1 MFTKVKN
8 LPLLIRTYLLFT
20 FIFSVL
26 SYLIIYVRLWSGKED
41 QDRFKEKLGQYAR
54 DRSNSKLIWFH
65 GASVGETLSIIGL
78 IEEITKIND
87 ELEFLIT
94 SGTNSSSQVLSTKMP
109 KNAVHQFVPIDT
121 PRAVKSFLKH
131 WRPDFAIWVESEVW
145 PRLLIETSKT
155 KVPMWLVNGSMSL
168 RSYKKWRYAPLSMQY
183 LYNKFEKIYLR
194 DERSAGFL
202 NQLGLSSENF
212 TVYGSLKADQE
223 KLEFRKSDL
232 KEVKNGLK
240 EKRVWVAASTHAGEE
255 EIVLKAHE
263 KLLEVDKDIFL
274 VLVPRHPERGKEL
287 TKLALSLNFKVSIR
301 SKSKKINSTDQVHI
315 GDTLGELGLWY
326 ELTCVSFI
334 GGSITKNGGHNPYEA
349 ILADT
354 FIIHGPETFNFDE
367 IYRKLD
373 EKNFGKE
380 ITNSEQLFQEV
391 LSLFNK
397 NNLDIRSAKAKELIA
412 SDKKKIKTLANQ
424 IYDRLQGT

>member
-1 MFTKVKN
+1 M
-8 LPLLIRTYLLFT
+8 PLLIRTYLFFT
-20 FIFSVL
+20 FIFSAL
-26 SYLIIYVRLWSGKED
+26 SYIIIYVRLWRGKED
-41 QDRFKEKLGQYAR
+41 QDRFKEKLGEYERAR
-54 DRSNSKLIWFH
+54 PNSKLIWFH

-78 IEEITKIND
+78 IKEITKIND
-87 ELEFLIT
+87 KLEFLIT
-94 SGTNSSSQVLSTKMP
+94 SGTNTSSQVLSLRMP
-109 KNAVHQFVPIDT
+109 KNAMHQFVPIDT
-121 PRAVKSFLKH
+121 PIAVKSFLKH

-145 PRLLIETSKT
+145 PRLLIETAKT
-155 KVPMWLVNGSMSL
+155 KIPMWMVNGSMSL

-194 DERSAGFL
+194 DEKSAGFL

-223 KLEFRKSDL
+223 KLEFRKNDL
-232 KEVKNGLK
+232 KEVKKGLK
-240 EKRVWVAASTHAGEE
+240 EKRVWVASSTHPGEE
-255 EIVLKAHE
+255 EIVLNAH
-263 KLLEVDKDIFL
+263 KGLLEVDKDIFL

-287 TKLALSLNFKVSIR
+287 MKLVLSLDLKGSLR
-301 SKSKKINSTDQVHI
+301 SKSKKINSTDQLHI
-315 GDTLGELGLWY
+315 ADTLGELGLWY
-326 ELTCVSFI
+326 ELTRVSFI

-367 IYRKLD
+367 IYRQLD
-373 EKNFGKE
+373 ERNFGKE

-391 LSLFNK
+391 LNLFNK
-397 NNLDIRSAKAKELIA
+397 DNLDIRSAKAKELIA

-424 IYDRLQGT
+424 IHDRLQGT

>member
-1 MFTKVKN
+1 M
-8 LPLLIRTYLLFT
+8 PLLIRTYLLFT

-26 SYLIIYVRLWSGKED
+26 SYLIIYLRLWSGKED
-41 QDRFKEKLGQYAR
+41 KDRFKEKLGEYERAR
-54 DRSNSKLIWFH
+54 PNSKLIWFH

-78 IEEITKIND
+78 IKEITKIND
-87 ELEFLIT
+87 KLEFLIT
-94 SGTNSSSQVLSTKMP
+94 SGTKTSSQVLSMRMP
-109 KNAVHQFVPIDT
+109 KNAVHQFVPMDT
-121 PRAVKSFLKH
+121 PRAVKLFLKH
-131 WRPDFAIWVESEVW
+131 WRPDFAIWIESEVW

-155 KVPMWLVNGSMSL
+155 KIPMWLVNGSMSL
-168 RSYKKWRYAPLSMQY
+168 RSYKKWRYVPLSMQY

-232 KEVKNGLK
+232 KEVKKSLK
-240 EKRVWVAASTHAGEE
+240 DKRVWLAASTHAGEE
-255 EIVLKAHE
+255 ETVLKAH
-263 KLLEVDKDIFL
+263 KHLLEVDKDIFL

-287 TKLALSLNFKVSIR
+287 MKLARSLNLNSSLR
-301 SKSKKINSTDQVHI
+301 SKSRKINSTDQVHI

-326 ELTCVSFI
+326 ELTRVSFI
-334 GGSITKNGGHNPYEA
+334 GGSITRNGGHNPYEA

-367 IYRKLD
+367 IYQKLD
-373 EKNFGKE
+373 ERNLGKK
-380 ITNSEQLFQEV
+380 IINSEQLFQEV
-391 LSLFNK
+391 LNLFNK
-397 NNLDIRSAKAKELIA
+397 DKVAICFTKAKELIV
-412 SDKKKIKTLANQ
+412 SDKKKIKTLAKE
-424 IYDRLQGT
+424 ISLRIERR

>member
-1 MFTKVKN
+1 M
-8 LPLLIRTYLLFT
+8 PLLIRTYLLFT

-26 SYLIIYVRLWSGKED
+26 SYLIIYLRLWSGKED
-41 QDRFKEKLGQYAR
+41 KDRFKEKLGEYERAR
-54 DRSNSKLIWFH
+54 PNSKLIWFH

-78 IEEITKIND
+78 IKEITKIND
-87 ELEFLIT
+87 KLEFLIT
-94 SGTNSSSQVLSTKMP
+94 SGTKTSSQVLSMRMP
-109 KNAVHQFVPIDT
+109 KNAVHQFVPMDT
-121 PRAVKSFLKH
+121 PRAVKLFLKH
-131 WRPDFAIWVESEVW
+131 WRPDFAIWVESEIW

-155 KVPMWLVNGSMSL
+155 KIPMWLVNGSMSL
-168 RSYKKWRYAPLSMQY
+168 RSYKKWRYVPLSMQY

-232 KEVKNGLK
+232 KEVKKSLK
-240 EKRVWVAASTHAGEE
+240 DKRVWLAASTHAGEE
-255 EIVLKAHE
+255 ETVLKAH
-263 KLLEVDKDIFL
+263 KHLLEVDKDIFL

-287 TKLALSLNFKVSIR
+287 MKLARSLNLNSSLR
-301 SKSKKINSTDQVHI
+301 SKSRKINSTDQVHI

-326 ELTCVSFI
+326 ELTHVSFI

-354 FIIHGPETFNFDE
+354 FIIHGPETFNFEE
-367 IYRKLD
+367 IYRQLD
-373 EKNFGKE
+373 ERNFGKK
-380 ITNSEQLFQEV
+380 IINSKQLFQEV
-391 LSLFNK
+391 LDLFNRDK
-397 NNLDIRSAKAKELIA
+397 LAIGFTKAKELIA

-424 IYDRLQGT
+424 IYDQLKRT

>member
-1 MFTKVKN
+1 M
-8 LPLLIRTYLLFT
+8 PLLIRTYLFFT
-20 FIFSVL
+20 FIFSAL
-26 SYLIIYVRLWSGKED
+26 SYLIIYVRLWRGKED
-41 QDRFKEKLGQYAR
+41 QDRFKEKLGEYERAR
-54 DRSNSKLIWFH
+54 PNSKLIWFH

-78 IEEITKIND
+78 IKEITKIND
-87 ELEFLIT
+87 KLEFLIT
-94 SGTNSSSQVLSTKMP
+94 SGTNTSSQVLSMRMP
-109 KNAVHQFVPIDT
+109 KNAMHQFVPIDS
-121 PRAVKSFLKH
+121 PGAVNLFLKH

-145 PRLLIETSKT
+145 PRLLIETAKT
-155 KVPMWLVNGSMSL
+155 KIPMWMVNGSMSL

-194 DERSAGFL
+194 DEKSAGFL

-223 KLEFRKSDL
+223 KLEFQKSDL
-232 KEVKNGLK
+232 KEVKNSLK
-240 EKRVWVAASTHAGEE
+240 EKRVWVAASTHPGEE

-287 TKLALSLNFKVSIR
+287 MTLALSLNFKVSLR

-391 LSLFNK
+391 LNLFNRD
-397 NNLDIRSAKAKELIA
+397 NLDIRSAKAKELIA

-424 IYDRLQGT
+424 IHDRLQSA

>member
-1 MFTKVKN
+1 M
-8 LPLLIRTYLLFT
+8 PLLIRTYLLFT

-26 SYLIIYVRLWSGKED
+26 SYLIIYLRLWSGKED
-41 QDRFKEKLGQYAR
+41 QDRFKEKLGRYEW

-78 IEEITKIND
+78 IKEITKIND
-87 ELEFLIT
+87 KLEFLIT
-94 SGTNSSSQVLSTKMP
+94 SGTKTSSQVLSMRMP

-121 PRAVKSFLKH
+121 PGAVKLFLKH
-131 WRPDFAIWVESEVW
+131 WRPDFAIWIESEVW

-155 KVPMWLVNGSMSL
+155 KIPMWLVNGSMSL

-212 TVYGSLKADQE
+212 NVYGSLKADQE

-232 KEVKNGLK
+232 KELKKGLK
-240 EKRVWVAASTHAGEE
+240 EKRVWVASSTHPGEE
-255 EIVLKAHE
+255 EIVLKAH
-263 KLLEVDKDIFL
+263 KDLLKVDKNIFL

-287 TKLALSLNFKVSIR
+287 MKLALSLDLKGSLR

-315 GDTLGELGLWY
+315 ADTLGELGLWY
-326 ELTCVSFI
+326 ELTHVSFI
-334 GGSITKNGGHNPYEA
+334 GGSITRNGGHNPYEA

-354 FIIHGPETFNFDE
+354 FIIHGPETFNFEE
-367 IYRKLD
+367 IYQKLD
-373 EKNFGKE
+373 ERNFGKK
-380 ITNSEQLFQEV
+380 IINSEQLFQEV
-391 LSLFNK
+391 LNLFNK
-397 NNLDIRSAKAKELIA
+397 DKVAICFTKAKELIA

-424 IYDRLQGT
+424 IYDRLQEP

>member
-1 MFTKVKN
+1 M
-8 LPLLIRTYLLFT
+8 PLLIRTYLLFT

-26 SYLIIYVRLWSGKED
+26 SYLIIYLRLWSGKED
-41 QDRFKEKLGQYAR
+41 KDRFKEKLGEYERAR
-54 DRSNSKLIWFH
+54 PNSKLIWFH

-78 IEEITKIND
+78 IKEITKIND
-87 ELEFLIT
+87 KLEFLIT
-94 SGTNSSSQVLSTKMP
+94 SGTKTSSQVLSMRMP

-121 PRAVKSFLKH
+121 PGAVKLFLKH
-131 WRPDFAIWVESEVW
+131 WRPDFAIWIESEVW

-155 KVPMWLVNGSMSL
+155 KIPMWLVNGSMSL
-168 RSYKKWRYAPLSMQY
+168 RSYKKWRYVPLSMQY

-232 KEVKNGLK
+232 KEVKKSLK
-240 EKRVWVAASTHAGEE
+240 DKRVWLAASTHAGEE
-255 EIVLKAHE
+255 ETVLKAH
-263 KLLEVDKDIFL
+263 KHLLEVDKDIFL

-287 TKLALSLNFKVSIR
+287 MKLARSLNLNSSLR
-301 SKSKKINSTDQVHI
+301 SKSRKINSTDQVHI

-326 ELTCVSFI
+326 ELTRVSFI
-334 GGSITKNGGHNPYEA
+334 GGSITRNGGHNPYEA

-367 IYRKLD
+367 IYQKLD
-373 EKNFGKE
+373 ERNLGKK
-380 ITNSEQLFQEV
+380 IINSEQLFQEV
-391 LSLFNK
+391 LNLFNK
-397 NNLDIRSAKAKELIA
+397 DKVAICFTKAKELIV
-412 SDKKKIKTLANQ
+412 SDKKKIKTLAKE
-424 IYDRLQGT
+424 ISLRIERR

>member
-1 MFTKVKN
+1 M
-8 LPLLIRTYLLFT
+8 PLLIRTYLLFT

-26 SYLIIYVRLWSGKED
+26 SYLIIYLRLWSGKED
-41 QDRFKEKLGQYAR
+41 QDRFKEKLGEYERAR
-54 DRSNSKLIWFH
+54 PNSKLIWFH

-78 IEEITKIND
+78 IKEITKIND
-87 ELEFLIT
+87 KLEFLIT
-94 SGTNSSSQVLSTKMP
+94 SGTKTSSQVLSMRMP

-121 PRAVKSFLKH
+121 PGAVKLFLKH
-131 WRPDFAIWVESEVW
+131 WRPDFAIWIESEVW

-155 KVPMWLVNGSMSL
+155 KIPMWLVNGSMSL
-168 RSYKKWRYAPLSMQY
+168 RSYKKWRYVPLSMQY

-194 DERSAGFL
+194 DQRSAGFL

-232 KEVKNGLK
+232 KEVKKSLK
-240 EKRVWVAASTHAGEE
+240 DKRVWLAASTHAGEE
-255 EIVLKAHE
+255 ETVLKAH
-263 KLLEVDKDIFL
+263 KHLLEVDKDIFL

-287 TKLALSLNFKVSIR
+287 MKLAGSLNLNGSLR
-301 SKSKKINSTDQVHI
+301 SKSRKINSTDQVHI

-326 ELTCVSFI
+326 ELTRVSFI
-334 GGSITKNGGHNPYEA
+334 GGSITRNGGHNPYEA

-367 IYRKLD
+367 IYQKLD
-373 EKNFGKE
+373 ERNLGKK
-380 ITNSEQLFQEV
+380 IINSEQLFQEV
-391 LSLFNK
+391 LNLFNK
-397 NNLDIRSAKAKELIA
+397 DKVAICFTKAKELIV
-412 SDKKKIKTLANQ
+412 SDKKKIKTLAKE
-424 IYDRLQGT
+424 ISLRIERR

>member
-1 MFTKVKN
+1 M
-8 LPLLIRTYLLFT
+8 PLLIRTYLFFT
-20 FIFSVL
+20 LIFSAL
-26 SYLIIYVRLWSGKED
+26 SYLIIYLRLWSGKED
-41 QDRFKEKLGQYAR
+41 QDRFKEKLGQYER

-78 IEEITKIND
+78 IKEITKIND
-87 ELEFLIT
+87 KLEFLIT
-94 SGTNSSSQVLSTKMP
+94 SGTKTSSQVLSMRMP
-109 KNAVHQFVPIDT
+109 KNAVHQFVPMDT
-121 PRAVKSFLKH
+121 PRAVKLFLKH
-131 WRPDFAIWVESEVW
+131 WRPDFAIWVESEIW

-155 KVPMWLVNGSMSL
+155 KIPMWLVNGSMSL
-168 RSYKKWRYAPLSMQY
+168 RSYKKWRYVPLSMQY

-232 KEVKNGLK
+232 KEVKKSLK
-240 EKRVWVAASTHAGEE
+240 DKRVWLAASTHAGEE
-255 EIVLKAHE
+255 ETVLKAH
-263 KLLEVDKDIFL
+263 KHLLEVDKDIFL

-287 TKLALSLNFKVSIR
+287 MKLARSLNLNSSLR
-301 SKSKKINSTDQVHI
+301 SKSRKINSTDQVHI

-326 ELTCVSFI
+326 ELTRVSFI
-334 GGSITKNGGHNPYEA
+334 GGSITRNGGHNPYEA

-367 IYRKLD
+367 IYQKLD
-373 EKNFGKE
+373 ERNLGKK
-380 ITNSEQLFQEV
+380 IINSEQLFQEV
-391 LSLFNK
+391 LNLFNK
-397 NNLDIRSAKAKELIA
+397 DKVAICFTKAKELIV
-412 SDKKKIKTLANQ
+412 SDKKKIKTLAKE
-424 IYDRLQGT
+424 ISLRIERR

>member
-1 MFTKVKN
+1 M
-8 LPLLIRTYLLFT
+8 PLLIRTYLFFT
-20 FIFSVL
+20 LIFSTL
-26 SYLIIYVRLWSGKED
+26 SYLIIYLRLWSGKED
-41 QDRFKEKLGQYAR
+41 QDRFKEKLGRYEW

-78 IEEITKIND
+78 IKEITKIND
-87 ELEFLIT
+87 KLEFLIT
-94 SGTNSSSQVLSTKMP
+94 SGTKTSSQVLSMRMP
-109 KNAVHQFVPIDT
+109 KNAVHQFVPMDT
-121 PRAVKSFLKH
+121 PRAVKLFLKH
-131 WRPDFAIWVESEVW
+131 WRPDFAIWVESEIW

-155 KVPMWLVNGSMSL
+155 KIPMWLVNGSMSL
-168 RSYKKWRYAPLSMQY
+168 RSYKKWRYVPLSMQY

-232 KEVKNGLK
+232 KEVKKSLK
-240 EKRVWVAASTHAGEE
+240 DKRVWLAASTHAGEE
-255 EIVLKAHE
+255 ETVLKAH
-263 KLLEVDKDIFL
+263 KHLLEVDKDIFL

-287 TKLALSLNFKVSIR
+287 MKLARSLNLNSSLR
-301 SKSKKINSTDQVHI
+301 SKSRKINSTDQVHI

-326 ELTCVSFI
+326 ELTRVSFI
-334 GGSITKNGGHNPYEA
+334 GGSITRNGGHNPYEA

-367 IYRKLD
+367 IYQKLD
-373 EKNFGKE
+373 ERNLGKK
-380 ITNSEQLFQEV
+380 IINSEQLFQEV
-391 LSLFNK
+391 LNLFNK
-397 NNLDIRSAKAKELIA
+397 DKVAICFTKAKELIV
-412 SDKKKIKTLANQ
+412 SDKKKIKTLAKE
-424 IYDRLQGT
+424 ISLRIERR

>member
-1 MFTKVKN
+1 M
-8 LPLLIRTYLLFT
+8 PLLIRTYLFFT
-20 FIFSVL
+20 LIFSAL
-26 SYLIIYVRLWSGKED
+26 SYLIIYLRLWSGKED
-41 QDRFKEKLGQYAR
+41 QDRFKEKLGRYEW

-78 IEEITKIND
+78 IKEITKIND
-87 ELEFLIT
+87 KLEFLIT
-94 SGTNSSSQVLSTKMP
+94 SGTKTSSQVLSMRMP
-109 KNAVHQFVPIDT
+109 KNAVHQFVPMDT
-121 PRAVKSFLKH
+121 PRAVKLFLKH
-131 WRPDFAIWVESEVW
+131 WRPDFAIWVESEIW

-155 KVPMWLVNGSMSL
+155 KIPMWLVNGSMSL
-168 RSYKKWRYAPLSMQY
+168 RSYKKWRYVPLSMQY

-232 KEVKNGLK
+232 KEVKKILK
-240 EKRVWVAASTHAGEE
+240 DKRVWLAASTHAGEE
-255 EIVLKAHE
+255 ETVLKAH
-263 KLLEVDKDIFL
+263 KHLLEVDKDIFL

-287 TKLALSLNFKVSIR
+287 MKLARSLNLNSSLR
-301 SKSKKINSTDQVHI
+301 SKSRKINSTDQVHI

-326 ELTCVSFI
+326 ELTRVSFI
-334 GGSITKNGGHNPYEA
+334 GGSITRNGGHNPYEA

-367 IYRKLD
+367 IYQKLD
-373 EKNFGKE
+373 ERNLGKK
-380 ITNSEQLFQEV
+380 IINSEQLFQEV
-391 LSLFNK
+391 LNLFNK
-397 NNLDIRSAKAKELIA
+397 DKVAICFTKAKELIV
-412 SDKKKIKTLANQ
+412 SDKKKIKTLAKE
-424 IYDRLQGT
+424 ISLRIERR